1 MKFHY
6 RNLGLM
12 SLAIWSLTISSARAQ
27 LVTNFESPP
36 YNASATGT
44 LLTGQQG
51 WYVPVAGSPDYN
63 AFTYAGNSLGLPV
76 NSTGGAQFVGGV
88 SGGTVFARSQ
98 HDVDFST
105 SPIWTFSYDVAHG
118 FNGTLPSAQNLGSFS
133 MANTATTSF
142 RQLIALHTWVDP
154 TTATSWNAGYNTY
167 DAAGTAQPTLSPGA
181 AWNNLLLN
189 NWYRESFTVDFT
201 SNLVLSVSLRDL
213 TGGGG
218 TNTFIP
224 TGWYM
229 LGGATGST
237 LPLPTSVRFFAG
249 GGAGDIAGWDNL
261 SVTPVPEPTSIAL
274 VGVGLFGVTVRRY
287 RKRRE

>member
-1 MKFHY
+1 MRVRYYH
-6 RNLGLM
+6 LGFL
-12 SLAIWSLTISSARAQ
+12 SLAIATLMTSPVGAQ
-27 LVTNFESPP
+27 LVTNFESPA
-36 YNASATGT
+36 YNASAAGT

-51 WYVPVAGSPDYN
+51 WYVPVAGSPDFN
-63 AFTYAGNSLGLPV
+63 AFTYAGNSLGLPG
-76 NSTGGAQFVGGV
+76 NATGGAQFVGGV
-88 SGGTVFARSQ
+88 SGGTVFARAQ
-98 HDVDFST
+98 NDLDFST
-105 SPIWTFSYDVAHG
+105 SSIWSFAYDVAHS

-133 MANTATTSF
+133 MANTATTTF

-154 TTATSWNAGYNTY
+154 NTATNWNAGFNTY
-167 DAAGTAQPTLSPGA
+167 DASGVAQPTLSPGA

-201 SNLVLSVSLRDL
+201 SNLVLSVSLTDL
-213 TGGGG
+213 TGGGA

-261 SVTPVPEPTSIAL
+261 NVSPVPEPTSIAL
-274 VGVGLFGVTVRRY
+274 VGVGLFGVAVRRY
-287 RKRRE
+287 RKRRG